1 MKIFSL
7 EEIIVKEK
15 SYELTKWGDLVTI
28 TQISQKFDVF
38 SPDWIN
44 MAHHTKYEYISHG
57 LFKYRIQ
64 GLYSHDPNV
73 KICASLV
80 DERIQEFKK
89 SIIGI
94 GQLEFD

>member
-1 MKIFSL
+1 MPFNRVLKKKVYYDHTSVI
-7 EEIIVKEK
+7 E
-15 SYELTKWGDLVTI
+15 